1 MAVNVPYNIPCLFFS
16 GRMESALLVADA
28 TSIEMILP
36 WLKIVEKMVP
46 HSHLAFADI
55 DGSELVHLER
65 KIDSATRVLG
75 HILPTATKFR
85 KCIEIKNRQLCGPMK
100 DAVLRA
106 LADSYATAQQYY
118 QAPTS
123 SDAFQAYTVMQD
135 IIGGLRAA
143 SPAPKEGF
151 TAGPSEA
158 TDSHV
163 SENKPA
169 KDVDVPVLK
178 GSGEVVAKKRKFSEA
193 DSSDLPQEKARY
205 GEAEEERRGKEKG
218 RHAKQEG
225 EEEEEEE
232 VEFVSSAK

>member
-46 HSHLAFADI
+46 HSHLAFADT
-55 DGSELVHLER
+55 DGSELVHLEW
-65 KIDSATRVLG
+65 KIDSATMLG

-85 KCIEIKNRQLCGPMK
+85 KCIEIKNKRLCGPMK

-118 QAPTS
+118 QTPTS
-123 SDAFQAYTVMQD
+123 SDAFQAYMVMQD

-143 SPAPKEGF
+143 SPALKEGF
-151 TAGPSEA
+151 TAGPSGA

-178 GSGEVVAKKRKFSEA
+178 GSGEVEAKKRKFSEA
-193 DSSDLPQEKARY
+193 DSSDLP
-205 GEAEEERRGKEKG
+205 
-218 RHAKQEG
+218 
-225 EEEEEEE
+225 
-232 VEFVSSAK
+232 